1 MNGNIKLKGPI
12 IINCK
17 NYIEI
22 AGKGIVKLAEIAQEI
37 SEKYKI
43 EIIIAPPQNSLFY
56 LSQFINIPLIC
67 QHIDSEK
74 VGPTT
79 GFVIPELARSYG
91 ASGSILNHSEHR
103 IEHKVI
109 EKAVECLKQLKM
121 LSIVCAS
128 TSREV
133 GELSRFNPDM
143 IAIEPPELIGTG
155 KAVSKVNPSI
165 ITESVMEAKNSSKNV
180 KVICGAGIMDKTD
193 IQSAIKLGSEGILLA
208 SGLIKAKSW
217 ENTLVDL
224 VEGFE

>member
-1 MNGNIKLKGPI
+1 M
-12 IINCK
+12 
-17 NYIEI
+17 
-22 AGKGIVKLAEIAQEI
+22 
-37 SEKYKI
+37 
-43 EIIIAPPQNSLFY
+43 FY
-56 LSQFINIPLIC
+56 LSQFINIPIIC
-67 QHIDSEK
+67 QHIDYEK

-79 GFVIPELARSYG
+79 GFVIPELAKSYG
-91 ASGSILNHSEHR
+91 ASGSLLNHSEHR
-103 IEHKVI
+103 IEHKI
-109 EKAVECLKQLKM
+109 IGKAVECLKQLKM
-121 LSIVCAS
+121 CSIVCAS

-133 GELSRFNPDM
+133 GELSQFKPDM

-217 ENTLVDL
+217 ENKLVDL
-224 VEGFE
+224 AEGFE